1 MNGTGFSWLTA
12 AAPPP
17 APQNVRLLAVCE
29 WTARETD
36 GTPELEV
43 AAEGWFRIS
52 CDGLL
57 IGTTN
62 SRGSNRRF
70 YVETFPLSAA
80 KPGSRH
86 TLALELLSPLKGCYN
101 CVPAGCA
108 FAVRFP
114 AGIETTPWRA
124 VWSEA
129 WRNSPLFFHAAD
141 RLHGARRLAGG
152 AAGMAHRDRYAELAA
167 RRAVRQSETA
177 SETPDP
183 APGGEC
189 TASGCAAAAP
199 RARPCTGTLG
209 GKSGRGTGAVHSL
222 APPGTV
228 PQLRRPPPA
237 RQT

>member
-1 MNGTGFSWLTA
+1 MAYRGGA
-12 AAPPP
+12 AARPAECP
-17 APQNVRLLAVCE
+17 APRRLRMDGAGDGRNSGAGSRRGRMVPHFLRRPPHRDDEQPGIEPSLLRRDLPAVRGEAGQPAHTRTRTSL
-29 WTARETD
+29 
-36 GTPELEV
+36 
-43 AAEGWFRIS
+43 AAERVLQLRSRRMCLRGPLPRRNR
-52 CDGLL
+52 DDAVAGGLV
-57 IGTTN
+57 G
-62 SRGSNRRF
+62 GVAEF
-70 YVETFPLSAA
+70 
-80 KPGSRH
+80 
-86 TLALELLSPLKGCYN
+86 SPL
-101 CVPAGCA
+101 
-108 FAVRFP
+108 
-114 AGIETTPWRA
+114 
-124 VWSEA
+124 
-129 WRNSPLFFHAAD
+129 FHAAD